1 LYGGDLRRRFSALA
15 AKMAALQLLFRD
27 GDTAGVQSESAVCIK
42 HKPEILYPELVQRLE
57 SRTNRK
63 SGCPKKIAH

>member
-1 LYGGDLRRRFSALA
+1 
-15 AKMAALQLLFRD
+15 MAALQLLFRD
-27 GDTAGVQSESAVCIK
+27 GDTEDVLGVQSESAVCIK